1 MERRT
6 YLALA
11 IFVTASVSH
20 SFGQYVSVI
29 QACSHD
35 IAKICGTGRPGASPL
50 AECVKT
56 HFDNFS
62 ETCKS
67 ALTRI
72 AAVREACA
80 ADIHEHCPTV
90 KPGGGRILLCVKQH
104 FAAMSESCREAIGHA
119 AERKQGSRW
128 RE

>member
-11 IFVTASVSH
+11 IFVTASVSP
-20 SFGQYVSVI
+20 SSGQYVSVI

-35 IAKICGTGRPGASPL
+35 IAKICGTGQPGASPL
-50 AECVKT
+50 AECVNT

-72 AAVREACA
+72 AAVREACV
-80 ADIHEHCPTV
+80 V

>member
-1 MERRT
+1 MGRT
-6 YLALA
+6 YLA
-11 IFVTASVSH
+11 IVMFVLLSVSP

-29 QACSHD
+29 QACSRD
-35 IAKICGTGRPGASPL
+35 IERICGTGRLEASPL

-62 ETCKS
+62 ETCKA

-90 KPGGGRILLCVKQH
+90 KPGAGRILMCVKQH
-104 FAAMSESCREAIGHA
+104 FAAMSEPCKEAIGHG
-119 AERKQGSRW
+119 AE
-128 RE
+128 